1 MGVVLSYMLTCP
13 EFHLIMEGKWVVTE
27 KHVLMENF
35 IDDNTE
41 LDKATLFFSATAH
54 QFL

>member
-1 MGVVLSYMLTCP
+1 MVLSYMLTCP

-27 KHVLMENF
+27 KHILMENF
-35 IDDNTE
+35 IDE
-41 LDKATLFFSATAH
+41 MLLDKATLFFSATAH